1 MECDGNYGRRAKK
14 VAVMADDVEIREY
27 TSADRADVVALMRQ
41 ALGERSGERTEEFF
55 SWKHERNAFG
65 ASAAW
70 VALDQGV
77 IVGFRALMRWEFTSA
92 GRTVRAVRA
101 VDTSTAPSHQ
111 GKGIFRRLTLH
122 GLDVLRSEGVEF
134 VFNTPNGLSRPGY
147 LKMGWQVIGR
157 LPTRFRPAR
166 PSSLIGMARAKVP
179 AELWSV
185 PTEVGLSI
193 DEWVSKAEPLVE
205 SVAGQRR
212 AASRL
217 QTAMST
223 EFLRWRYGFEPLS
236 YRVWPLGST
245 PDAGGIVFRLRRRGP
260 LVEAAIL
267 DVLAPTDAMSGRH
280 LRRLLRAAGAD
291 YALSLGA
298 NGVRGLLPLPK
309 QGPTLT
315 ARSVAG
321 ESPSRLSQWSLG
333 LGDVELF

>member
-166 PSSLIGMARAKVP
+166 PSSLIGMARAK
-179 AELWSV
+179 
-185 PTEVGLSI
+185 
-193 DEWVSKAEPLVE
+193 AEPLVE